1 MGPHC
6 WDSFFFTAL
15 STLRTGHSAGSQ
27 EAPEEDPTER
37 IRFVATIAAYSL
49 YAGLIC
55 YLLVHSLEG
64 GYTNEAIYT
73 VAMALHFTSLR
84 YSLWNEYG
92 DIFGRLGKNI
102 LGVSCLAGWL
112 IAVFL
117 PQPLT
122 VIITLLGFVSG
133 GVIMTT
139 MMEELP
145 EERGRAL
152 PVLLPGRSSLRGTSN
167 IDLINGGERNMSSLS
182 VAEGII
188 VRLAGPMSLRF
199 VIQPLIALLLGLR
212 DGMMDAKAGEP
223 TFILG
228 LLHES
233 AWTARPNWSVFS
245 NPCPRRLSLHSSSK

>member
-1 MGPHC
+1 MIQMIVENPETLVGAIIFASIFFAGPR
-6 WDSFFFTAL
+6 WRINLEIQKGYRRVVSFNAGIAIAYVFMAFLPEIGEASAL
-15 STLRTGHSAGSQ
+15 FAEETHHLSLISPEHWVYGASLLGFILFYGIEYIAWQPAGRQ

-37 IRFVATIAAYSL
+37 IRFGATIATYSL

-145 EERGRAL
+145 GKEDGRILYFFLGA
-152 PVLLPGRSSLRGTSN
+152 VLY
-167 IDLINGGERNMSSLS
+167 
-182 VAEGII
+182 A
-188 VRLAGPMSLRF
+188 
-199 VIQPLIALLLGLR
+199 
-212 DGMMDAKAGEP
+212 
-223 TFILG
+223 G
-228 LLHES
+228 LLIS
-233 AWTARPNWSVFS
+233 I
-245 NPCPRRLSLHSSSK
+245 

>member
-1 MGPHC
+1 MIQQIVENPETLVGALIFASIFFAGPR
-6 WDSFFFTAL
+6 WRIDLEIQKGYRRVVSFNAGIAIAYVFMNFLPELSEASAL
-15 STLRTGHSAGSQ
+15 FVEETHHLVLISPEHRVYGASLLGFVLFYGIEYIANWPLANSQ
-27 EAPEEDPTER
+27 EAPGEDPTER

-73 VAMALHFTSLR
+73 VAMSLHFTSLR

-139 MMEELP
+139 IIAELP
-145 EERGRAL
+145 GEKEGRFLYFFLGAAL
-152 PVLLPGRSSLRGTSN
+152 Y
-167 IDLINGGERNMSSLS
+167 
-182 VAEGII
+182 A
-188 VRLAGPMSLRF
+188 
-199 VIQPLIALLLGLR
+199 
-212 DGMMDAKAGEP
+212 
-223 TFILG
+223 G
-228 LLHES
+228 LLIS
-233 AWTARPNWSVFS
+233 I
-245 NPCPRRLSLHSSSK
+245 

>member
-1 MGPHC
+1 LRLVLETKKVYRRIISLSSGIAIAYVFMAFLPEL
-6 WDSFFFTAL
+6 SEASAL
-15 STLRTGHSAGSQ
+15 FVEQTQHLSLISPEHRVYGASLLGFVLFYGIEYIAWPPASSQ
-27 EAPEEDPTER
+27 EAPEEDPKER

-64 GYTNEAIYT
+64 GYTKEAIYT

-102 LGVSCLAGWL
+102 MGVSCLAGWL

-145 EERGRAL
+145 EEK
-152 PVLLPGRSSLRGTSN
+152 
-167 IDLINGGERNMSSLS
+167 
-182 VAEGII
+182 EGHF
-188 VRLAGPMSLRF
+188 LYF
-199 VIQPLIALLLGLR
+199 FLG
-212 DGMMDAKAGEP
+212 AVFYA
-223 TFILG
+223 G
-228 LLHES
+228 LLI
-233 AWTARPNWSVFS
+233 
-245 NPCPRRLSLHSSSK
+245 LI

>member
-1 MGPHC
+1 MIQQIVENPETLVSAIIFASIFFAGPRLRLVLETKKVYRRII
-6 WDSFFFTAL
+6 SLGSGIAIAYVFMAFLPELSEASAL
-15 STLRTGHSAGSQ
+15 FVEETHHLSLISPEHRVYGASLLGFILFYGIEYISWPPAGSQ
-27 EAPEEDPTER
+27 EAPEEDPKER

-73 VAMALHFTSLR
+73 LAMALHFTSLR

-92 DIFGRLGKNI
+92 DLFGRLGKNI

-133 GVIMTT
+133 GIIMTT

-145 EERGRAL
+145 EEKEGHFLYFFLGA
-152 PVLLPGRSSLRGTSN
+152 VLY
-167 IDLINGGERNMSSLS
+167 
-182 VAEGII
+182 A
-188 VRLAGPMSLRF
+188 
-199 VIQPLIALLLGLR
+199 
-212 DGMMDAKAGEP
+212 
-223 TFILG
+223 G
-228 LLHES
+228 LLIS
-233 AWTARPNWSVFS
+233 I
-245 NPCPRRLSLHSSSK
+245 

>member
-1 MGPHC
+1 M
-6 WDSFFFTAL
+6 FQNIIENLETL
-15 STLRTGHSAGSQ
+15 VSTLIFASIFFAGPRLRLILETNKDYRRFVSFGAGIAIAYVFMAFLPELSEASAIFVEQTRHLALISPEHRVYGASLLGFVLFYGIEYIANWKPAVGQ
-27 EAPEEDPTER
+27 EAPEADPTER

-55 YLLVHSLEG
+55 YLLVHSLES

-92 DIFGRLGKNI
+92 DLFARMGKNI
-102 LGVSCLAGWL
+102 LGVSCLVGWL

-139 MMEELP
+139 IIAELP
-145 EERGRAL
+145 GEKEGHFLYFFLGA
-152 PVLLPGRSSLRGTSN
+152 VLY
-167 IDLINGGERNMSSLS
+167 
-182 VAEGII
+182 A
-188 VRLAGPMSLRF
+188 
-199 VIQPLIALLLGLR
+199 
-212 DGMMDAKAGEP
+212 
-223 TFILG
+223 G
-228 LLHES
+228 LLI
-233 AWTARPNWSVFS
+233 
-245 NPCPRRLSLHSSSK
+245 LI